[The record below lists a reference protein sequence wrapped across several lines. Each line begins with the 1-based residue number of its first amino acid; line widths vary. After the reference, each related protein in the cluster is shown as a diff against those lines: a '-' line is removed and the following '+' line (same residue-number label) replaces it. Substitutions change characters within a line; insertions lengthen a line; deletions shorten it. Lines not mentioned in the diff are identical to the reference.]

1 MCRTMRRPKHARR
14 PLVAVLA
21 VCLAL
26 VQLGG
31 ASAGASEEAGL
42 AQTRAERARKQ
53 AELDAARATDR
64 ELEARLAQLKGEISR
79 QSAIVDESR
88 RAAQAA
94 EEAIRVAEQRIAL
107 TAERLQVQR
116 SLFAA
121 RVKAAYKSP
130 ESGLVDVLVNAG
142 SLAEAGVRLYGL
154 AKVIENDDR
163 IVARLADLQKDLE
176 EQRAEL
182 QAERERAEAARSEA
196 EEQTIRLEEVKAST
210 EATERALNERIEE
223 LKAEV
228 EALAREE
235 TRIRSLIRARQAAA
249 ERELARR
256 NGRGGASS
264 GSGGRVGAPS
274 AKGFVWPVNGT
285 VTSGFGMRWGR
296 LHAGIDIAA
305 PMGTPVRAAASGQV
319 IFAGSAGGYGNLIL
333 IAHGDGIVTAYAH
346 LSAIGVGVNHMVER
360 GQTIGAVGSTG
371 HSTGPHLHF
380 EVRVNGQ
387 PVDPMAY
394 L

>member
-1 MCRTMRRPKHARR
+1 MCRTMPRPKHARR
-14 PLVAVLA
+14 PLTAALA

-31 ASAGASEEAGL
+31 ASAGASEETGL

-88 RAAQAA
+88 RAARAA

-107 TAERLQVQR
+107 TAEQLQAQR
-116 SLFAA
+116 ALFAA
-121 RVKAAYKSP
+121 RVRAVYKSP
-130 ESGLVDVLVNAG
+130 DSGLVEVLVNAG

-154 AKVIENDDR
+154 SKVIENDDR
-163 IVARLADLQKDLE
+163 IVARLAALQTDLE

-182 QAERERAEAARSEA
+182 QAERERAEAARREA
-196 EEQTIRLEEVKAST
+196 EEQAIRLEEVKAST

-235 TRIRSLIRARQAAA
+235 ARIRSLIRARQAAA

-256 NGRGGASS
+256 NRAGGGSS
-264 GSGGRVGAPS
+264 GGGGRVGTPS
-274 AKGFVWPVNGT
+274 ARGFVWPVNGT

-346 LSAIGVGVNHMVER
+346 LSAIGVGVNQIVER